1 MAFQSFNTTHSS
13 LLPPVTV
20 NQPEWPYGGPNNYGV
35 TGNTQDL
42 GGQQFLGNM
51 NNISPSSGASAYG
64 PSHGASSF
72 HHQNPYATAS
82 YAAMFAPS
90 CTSEPVGSPGGSSA
104 TFYAAATAGTN
115 SHEASHSPY
124 KLDFNA
130 MVKDEILAVEASSP
144 SNDSPTPSNKN

>member
-1 MAFQSFNTTHSS
+1 MGFQNFNTTHST

-20 NQPEWPYGGPNNYGV
+20 NQPEWPYGGNNYGV

-51 NNISPSSGASAYG
+51 NNISPTGGASAYG

-104 TFYAAATAGTN
+104 TFYASTTGTN

-124 KLDFNA
+124 KLDFNTIKEE
-130 MVKDEILAVEASSP
+130 MLTVESGSP
-144 SNDSPTPSNKN
+144 SHDSPTPSNKN